1 MDKIF
6 SHFIA
11 RGDDDMQRL
20 AYASWLVD
28 VIPESEFVA
37 EDLLFWHYIHYSE
50 KLNVPIVRKYF
61 ELWLHTELRKIMRT
75 TNARVIGCESLRFDD
90 PLSFETAAKTTTR
103 VMLDN
108 FTQLETMASDLDDFK
123 IEIATFFSSKR
134 AQRLTEALSGTYET
148 LNNTDDSITASD
160 FALDT
165 INNIN
170 EIYDVEKLE
179 DLGVAGESRKM
190 EFVTDSGLEAIDK
203 DSDGIFTT
211 QLFGIEAQPGTG
223 KTRFTLGTYCYRAA
237 VLYKKDVLFLAL
249 EQTVEEVNSMWL
261 ALHIFN
267 MFGIQIND
275 KLLRNERYPEEYKAQ
290 VEAARYDLFESGK
303 YGKLVALE
311 ETLYVQ
317 TFINRIR
324 NLDRL
329 KGPFHLICIDYMGL
343 IKVKEERYTKEMSLG
358 DRISKAY
365 EAFKAYCR
373 KANKAGIAVGQFNK
387 AGIEA
392 GEADKQ
398 ILPDMAQGGIAVYR
412 HTDYNIAISRTKTM
426 ELQQKCRFSQ
436 PKVRASAGFNTFIA
450 DTRLGICYFKQVAAQ
465 AV

>member
-108 FTQLETMASDLDDFK
+108 FTQLETMSSDLDDFK

-190 EFVTDSGLEAIDK
+190 EFVTDSCL
-203 DSDGIFTT
+203 
-211 QLFGIEAQPGTG
+211 
-223 KTRFTLGTYCYRAA
+223 
-237 VLYKKDVLFLAL
+237 LYTSPSPRD
-249 EQTVEEVNSMWL
+249 
-261 ALHIFN
+261 I
-267 MFGIQIND
+267 
-275 KLLRNERYPEEYKAQ
+275 
-290 VEAARYDLFESGK
+290 SGS
-303 YGKLVALE
+303 
-311 ETLYVQ
+311 
-317 TFINRIR
+317 RI
-324 NLDRL
+324 
-329 KGPFHLICIDYMGL
+329 P
-343 IKVKEERYTKEMSLG
+343 S
-358 DRISKAY
+358 
-365 EAFKAYCR
+365 
-373 KANKAGIAVGQFNK
+373 
-387 AGIEA
+387 
-392 GEADKQ
+392 
-398 ILPDMAQGGIAVYR
+398 
-412 HTDYNIAISRTKTM
+412 
-426 ELQQKCRFSQ
+426 
-436 PKVRASAGFNTFIA
+436 SA
-450 DTRLGICYFKQVAAQ
+450 
-465 AV
+465 